1 MIKYLGPGA
10 EADCTMMPNYSKW
23 NLHLVSCSMVAVRLD
38 VRVCFHSTSLRRQLD
53 SSTDVFAHGL
63 AEPDFLPLC
72 VRVRLCKPN
81 DVVELHIDSKYT
93 YRPCFTKLEQGSK
106 VAVNLRALT
115 RRVSPVL
122 KLSSV

>member
-10 EADCTMMPNYSKW
+10 EADCTTMPN
-23 NLHLVSCSMVAVRLD
+23 LQVEFTPSCSMVAVRLD

-72 VRVRLCKPN
+72 VRVLLCKPN
-81 DVVELHIDSKYT
+81 DVVELHSDSKYT

-106 VAVNLRALT
+106 LT